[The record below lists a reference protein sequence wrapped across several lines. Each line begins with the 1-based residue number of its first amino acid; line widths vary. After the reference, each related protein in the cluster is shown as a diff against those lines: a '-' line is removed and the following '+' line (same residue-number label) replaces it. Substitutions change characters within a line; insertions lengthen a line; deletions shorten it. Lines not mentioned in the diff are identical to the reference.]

1 MAVILKCPVCREKF
15 KYDVSDGWPDQCP
28 VCNIDINNKRDD
40 SDVVMPNILSWRTKN
55 TDKVARDVMDG
66 SEKRAEL
73 AAEMAGVPVSDMANL
88 KITNLNDRNDAQFS
102 APDENN
108 AVTQRMAAMQAAGM
122 PTGFGVGTNGAEY
135 AANAHAPV
143 MINDKPQMVEPY
155 AGARARKRLQSVLN
169 PIGQAPL
176 PNEIVNNP
184 TYRPRA

>member
-1 MAVILKCPVCREKF
+1 MAVILKCPACREKF
-15 KYDVSDGWPDQCP
+15 KYDISEGWPDQCP
-28 VCNIDINNKRDD
+28 ICNTDINNRRDD

-88 KITNLNDRNDAQFS
+88 KITNLNDRNDTQFS

-135 AANAHAPV
+135 AAAAHAG
-143 MINDKPQMVEPY
+143 VEPY
-155 AGARARKRLQSVLN
+155 AGNRARNRLQRVLN

-184 TYRPRA
+184 NYRPRV